1 MKQLL
6 FFLFF
11 FFCTLPAPL
20 WAAATPWQQDEDV
33 SVRLLSAQNTTG
45 HEKELLL
52 GLEINLGEGWH
63 SYWRSPGI
71 TGNPPDFDWSGSE
84 NFKSAAFLYP
94 IPQRFGSPP
103 LDAIGYKGN
112 VVLPLRVTLQEKGKA
127 LTLKGQL
134 NLLVC
139 KELCLPKNFD
149 LALTI
154 PEGAA
159 LPSNENDLI
168 DAALARL
175 PKDAANA
182 SLRITKATTKD
193 DTLFLEIESDKPLT
207 TLDLFLE
214 NNADLLFGRPSIKMG
229 PSGKRATL
237 EVQLD
242 EPLEDGE
249 KLDPSILTATL
260 INGDEA
266 LVQKLDT
273 TTQPAPEIL
282 PFWCILLIA
291 LVGGFLLNL
300 MPCVLPVLSLKIF
313 GLIKHGRKGK
323 RVIRRAFLSTASGI
337 LFSFLLLAMATI
349 GLKASGQAIGWGVQ
363 FQQPSFLVF
372 MIVILTFFA
381 ANLWG
386 FFELGLP
393 RFIQDKINPA
403 THPKLAS
410 NFASGALATLL
421 ATPCSAPFLGTAL
434 SFALAAGWVEIISV
448 FGTLGLGMSL
458 PYLMVAIHPRM
469 ASFLPSPGPWMQTIS
484 RLLGFGLAG
493 TALWL
498 LFVLSA
504 QIGNTGTALIAGG
517 MVGLLGMIALRHRGL
532 SKKILYPAVL
542 LILSGVFILAF
553 ITTTPEK
560 LAKDKGL
567 WKTFSEEALA
577 RHLAEGKIVFV
588 DVTADWCL
596 TCKVNKRLAMAND
609 AVSQKLFDNQ
619 KIVALQA
626 DWTNPDPTVTEFL
639 HKHGRYG
646 VPFNIIFN
654 APTDKGH
661 VLPELLTP
669 SIILD
674 GLEKAQTTTDKPQ

>member
-11 FFCTLPAPL
+11 FCTLPTPL
-20 WAAATPWQQDEDV
+20 WAASSPWQQDEDV
-33 SVRLLSAQNTTG
+33 SVRFISAQNTTG
-45 HEKELLL
+45 DEKELLL
-52 GLEINLGEGWH
+52 GLEINLNEGWH

-71 TGNPPDFDWSGSE
+71 TGSPPDFDWSGSE
-84 NFKSAAFLYP
+84 NFKSATLLYP
-94 IPQRFGSPP
+94 IPQRFGTPP

-112 VVLPLRVTLQEKGKA
+112 VILPIRVTLQEKSKA
-127 LTLKGQL
+127 LVLKGQL

-149 LALTI
+149 LSLTLPEGTSAPSTENILIETALT
-154 PEGAA
+154 
-159 LPSNENDLI
+159 
-168 DAALARL
+168 RL
-175 PKDAANA
+175 PKETA
-182 SLRITKATTKD
+182 STSLQITKITAKE
-193 DTLFLEIESDKPLT
+193 DTLFLEIESDKPLG

-214 NNADLLFGRPSIKMG
+214 NDADLLFGRPRVEMG
-229 PSGKRATL
+229 PSGKSAHL
-237 EVQLD
+237 QAKLD
-242 EPLEDGE
+242 EPLEKGK
-249 KLDPSILTATL
+249 KLDPSLLTATL
-260 INGDEA
+260 VNGDEA
-266 LVQKLDT
+266 LTQKLDIM
-273 TTQPAPEIL
+273 TQAAPEIF
-282 PFWCILLIA
+282 PFWCILLLA
-291 LVGGFLLNL
+291 LMGGFILNL

-313 GLIKHGRKGK
+313 GLVKHGRKGK
-323 RVIRRAFLSTASGI
+323 RVIRHTFLSTASGI
-337 LFSFLLLAMATI
+337 IFSFLLLAAVTI

-448 FGTLGLGMSL
+448 FGALGLGMSL
-458 PYLMVAIHPRM
+458 PYLIVAAHPRM
-469 ASFLPSPGPWMQTIS
+469 ASFLPSPGPWMNTIS

-493 TALWL
+493 TAIWL

-504 QIGNTGTALIAGG
+504 QIGNMGTVLIAGG
-517 MVGLLGMIALRHRGL
+517 MVGLLGMIALLHRGI
-532 SKKILYPAVL
+532 SKKILYPIVL
-542 LILSGVFILAF
+542 LILSGIFVLAF

-560 LAKDKGL
+560 LAKNESL
-567 WKTFSEEALA
+567 WETFSEEALA
-577 RHLAEGKIVFV
+577 QHLAEGKVVFV

-596 TCKVNKRLAMAND
+596 TCKVNKRFALAND
-609 AVSQKLFDNQ
+609 EVSHRLFENKD
-619 KIVALQA
+619 IVALQA
-626 DWTNPDPTVTEFL
+626 DWTNPDPVVTEFL

-646 VPFNIIFN
+646 VPFNIIFA
-654 APTDKGH
+654 APTDEGH

-669 SIILD
+669 SIVLD
-674 GLEKAQTTTDKPQ
+674 GLANTRIKKDKS